1 MRAPGRPSCTL
12 LLQRRGSKGA
22 VSARRVR
29 PNEPGGRTTCASRR
43 QLASRPMDVLAEP
56 LTAAQVRILGVL
68 VEKQLATPQS
78 YPLTENALITACN
91 QATNRFPV
99 VDYDTSLVRPAL
111 IRLRERGL
119 AKRVL
124 RAGERAE
131 KHAHRLDEQLGLS
144 SVAPLA
150 VLAVLMLRGAQTPGE
165 LRSRTQRL
173 HPIADAEA
181 LDAALGELQDRG
193 FAEPLPRRA
202 GEKQVRWRH
211 LLSGVEAAVETAGP
225 DPTAPSPTTAERDH
239 PRPPSLTAIHAAL
252 EALQERVATLE
263 RELGLTDED
272 ADDQPAPAPRGS
284 DAGST

>member
-1 MRAPGRPSCTL
+1 
-12 LLQRRGSKGA
+12 
-22 VSARRVR
+22 
-29 PNEPGGRTTCASRR
+29 
-43 QLASRPMDVLAEP
+43 MDVLAEP
-56 LTAAQVRILGVL
+56 LTVAQVRILGVL

-78 YPLTENALITACN
+78 YPLTENALLTGCN

-99 VDYDTSLVRPAL
+99 VDYDTSVVRPAL

-124 RAGERAE
+124 RSGERAE

-150 VLAVLMLRGAQTPGE
+150 VLAVLLLRGAQTPGE

-173 HPIADAEA
+173 HPVADAQA

-211 LLSGVEAAVETAGP
+211 LLAGVEAAVDASTPLASP
-225 DPTAPSPTTAERDH
+225 PAPPRTPGDH
-239 PRPPSLTAIHAAL
+239 DGTRTPRLRELTEGL
-252 EALQERVATLE
+252 EELRARVVTLE
-263 RELGLTDED
+263 RELGLADEPTSDPQAD
-272 ADDQPAPAPRGS
+272 AVGP
-284 DAGST
+284 T

>member
-1 MRAPGRPSCTL
+1 
-12 LLQRRGSKGA
+12 
-22 VSARRVR
+22 
-29 PNEPGGRTTCASRR
+29 
-43 QLASRPMDVLAEP
+43 MDVLAEP
-56 LTAAQVRILGVL
+56 LTDAQVRILGVL

-99 VDYDTSLVRPAL
+99 VDYDTSVVRPAL
-111 IRLRERGL
+111 IRLRERAL

-131 KHAHRLDEQLGLS
+131 KHAHRLDEQLALS
-144 SVAPLA
+144 SLAPLA

-181 LDAALGELQDRG
+181 LDAALDELQDRG

-211 LLSGVEAAVETAGP
+211 LLTGVEAAVDAAVPVGP
-225 DPTAPSPTTAERDH
+225 SRAPTAEPDG
-239 PRPPSLTAIHAAL
+239 PRPPSLRELSDAL
-252 EALQERVATLE
+252 DALRARVATLE
-263 RELGLTDED
+263 RELGLGDPPGNTSQADTDTE
-272 ADDQPAPAPRGS
+272 GV
-284 DAGST
+284 T

>member
-1 MRAPGRPSCTL
+1 
-12 LLQRRGSKGA
+12 
-22 VSARRVR
+22 
-29 PNEPGGRTTCASRR
+29 
-43 QLASRPMDVLAEP
+43 MDVLAEP

-78 YPLTENALITACN
+78 YPLTENALISACN

-99 VDYDTSLVRPAL
+99 VDYDPSVVRPAL

-150 VLAVLMLRGAQTPGE
+150 VLAVLLLRGAQTPGE
-165 LRSRTQRL
+165 LRSRTHRL
-173 HPIADAEA
+173 HPVADAEA
-181 LDAALGELQDRG
+181 LDAVLEELQDRG

-211 LLSGVEAAVETAGP
+211 LLSGVEAAVDAAVDVAP
-225 DPTAPSPTTAERDH
+225 SRAPTAAPDG
-239 PRPPSLTAIHAAL
+239 PRPPSLRELSDAL
-252 EALQERVATLE
+252 DALRARVATLE
-263 RELGLTDED
+263 RELGLGDAPGDASPAD
-272 ADDQPAPAPRGS
+272 ADPDG
-284 DAGST
+284 TT